1 MRITDLM
8 IEPVMILDLRSA
20 TKEAVIDELI
30 ASLNKSGRINDA
42 YAFKQAI
49 LAREA
54 QSSTGIGEGIAMPH
68 AKTSA
73 VNQPTIV
80 FGKSSRGVE
89 YESLDEQPAHF
100 FFMIAVPEGESNLH
114 LQALKVLSRMLLDA
128 DFLGRLRDVKTPA
141 EVTRLFNAAQAES
154 EASETAEQG
163 KKAEAARQSD
173 SSVGGSA
180 SGMADVIVG
189 NPDSDQFVVAVT
201 ACPTG
206 IAHTFMAED
215 ALKKKAKELGI
226 NIRVETNGS
235 EGIGNALTA
244 AEIARASGVIVAA
257 DKNVEMARFDGKPV
271 LQRKVSDGIRKP
283 EELIRKAANGEA
295 PIYRHEGGAGA
306 GSSDAGGKVSV
317 GSKIYKDLMNGIS
330 HMLPFVVGGGILIA
344 ISFLFEQLYGEDNV
358 IFQLLMGI
366 GGGEGAFHFLI
377 PILAGFIAMSIGD
390 RPALMPGIVAGYM
403 ASTSGAGFLGG
414 LAAGFLAGYVII
426 GLRKLL
432 KGLPKTLDGLKPIL
446 LYPVLGLL
454 ITGTVMYFIIDP
466 VFGSLNTWIT
476 NVLANIGTG
485 NAVLLGLILGG
496 MMSIDMGGPF
506 NKAAYTFAIGIYTTT
521 GDGAWMAAVMAGGMV
536 PPLAIALA
544 TTFFKNKFTE
554 EERKSGVTNY
564 VLGASF
570 ITEGAIPFAAADPL
584 RVLTSCILGSAVAGG
599 LTQLWAINVP
609 APHGGIFVAFL
620 SNHIALFLLTVVIGA
635 VISGLILGFWKK
647 TLAQRE
653 AQTVQKTA

>member
-8 IEPVMILDLRSA
+8 IEPVMILDLKSI

-42 YAFKQAI
+42 AAFKQAI

-73 VNQPTIV
+73 VNEPTIV
-80 FGKSSRGVE
+80 FGKSSPGVE

-114 LQALKVLSRMLLDA
+114 LQALKQLSRMLLDA
-128 DFLGRLRDVKTPA
+128 DFLGRLREVKTPA
-141 EVTRLFNAAQAES
+141 EVTALFNAAQADS
-154 EASETAEQG
+154 EGASG
-163 KKAEAARQSD
+163 KQAEAARQSD

-235 EGIGNALTA
+235 EGVGNELTA
-244 AEIARASGVIVAA
+244 AEIARASGVIIAA

-283 EELIRKAANGEA
+283 EELIRKAVTGDA
-295 PIYRHEGGAGA
+295 PIYRHEGGAASG
-306 GSSDAGGKVSV
+306 GSDAGGKVSV
-317 GSKIYKDLMNGIS
+317 GGKIYKDLMNGIS

-344 ISFLFEQLYGEDNV
+344 ISFLFEQYGGGGENNP
-358 IFQLLMGI
+358 IFKLLMSI
-366 GGGEGAFHFLI
+366 GGGDGAFHFLI

-390 RPALMPGIVAGYM
+390 RPALMPGVVAGYM

-414 LAAGFLAGYVII
+414 LAAGFLAGYIVI
-426 GLRKLL
+426 GLRKLF
-432 KGLPKTLDGLKPIL
+432 KGLPKSIDGLKPIL
-446 LYPVLGLL
+446 IYPVLGLL
-454 ITGTVMYFIIDP
+454 AVGLIMYYIIDP
-466 VFGSLNTWIT
+466 VFGGLNTWIT
-476 NVLANIGTG
+476 GVLENLGTG

-506 NKAAYTFAIGIYTTT
+506 NKAAYTFAIGIFTST

-544 TTFFKNKFTE
+544 TTFFKNKFDE
-554 EERKSGVTNY
+554 QERKSGITNY
-564 VLGASF
+564 VLGLSF

-584 RVLTSCILGSAVAGG
+584 RVLTSCIIGSAAAGG

-609 APHGGIFVAFL
+609 APHGGIFVAAL
-620 SNHIALFLLTVVIGA
+620 ANHALLFLLTVVIGS
-635 VISGLILGFWKK
+635 VISALILGFWKK
-647 TLAQRE
+647 TLAERAE
-653 AQTVQKTA
+653 IAAKKAA